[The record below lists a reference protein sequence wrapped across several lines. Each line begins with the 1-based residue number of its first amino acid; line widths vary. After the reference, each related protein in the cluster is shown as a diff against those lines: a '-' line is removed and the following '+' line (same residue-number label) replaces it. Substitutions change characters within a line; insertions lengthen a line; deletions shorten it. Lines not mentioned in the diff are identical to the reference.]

1 MRSKDQWRWPR
12 VSVPATSTPDAHD
25 TLPSRVE
32 HVCAMPH
39 VPEAVSAV
47 RRRARTVLAQWR
59 VPTLTV
65 DDALLVISELTT
77 NAIVHAM
84 PPAVLRLSLPEAGSR
99 ALRIEVTDAG
109 PVPQRRPWPDGPH
122 PVEHKENGRGTG
134 IVAGLSARHGISC
147 HPERTT
153 RWADLHIEH

>member
-1 MRSKDQWRWPR
+1 

-39 VPEAVSAV
+39 IPEAVSAV

-77 NAIVHAM
+77 NAIVHLNSPSKTRPCAPA
-84 PPAVLRLSLPEAGSR
+84 PPSSPSKPDSGAPRSPPPESACTPGVVRSR
-99 ALRIEVTDAG
+99 RV
-109 PVPQRRPWPDGPH
+109 
-122 PVEHKENGRGTG
+122 
-134 IVAGLSARHGISC
+134 IVAARGRTAIPSGGGA
-147 HPERTT
+147 PARTT
-153 RWADLHIEH
+153 APTDRSGT